1 MARKI
6 LSRTHRAVC
15 VLLSALTLLS
25 SCGPDG
31 PQVTRDPNPPL
42 LESSPTTTS
51 ELEPSEVQVNQEAV
65 ETAAENGSAAAQRGG
80 SATVVVASDPMPI
93 TGWTPWD
100 HFCTWSCRNVLDQV
114 LETLTVILPDGS
126 TAPWIAERVDPN
138 PTMLNWTVTLRKGL
152 EFTDG
157 RPVTAQVIK
166 NGYEE
171 FLKSGEVTRGLLRDA
186 RINAVKVLDDY
197 RLMIDLAEPNP
208 AIETVLAGPVGRV
221 FSVEA
226 AIADPAGF
234 LRNPVG
240 TGPFIMRSWNIGEP
254 VKLEAN
260 RNYWRS
266 KSGEPPMPYLDEL
279 VFREIADEQERIEMV
294 QSREADFAQS
304 RSTLAIS
311 RARSLELTVISRN
324 EDNVG
329 VVLFNTVRSPMDDVR
344 VRQALQL
351 AANQEALIAASLGA
365 GAGEAAT
372 QWFAPE
378 SRWWS
383 GLAAAAWP
391 GTDVA
396 RAKQLLT
403 AYVNDPK
410 RSDKRSPGAKITF
423 ELQCTDDIHLSS
435 MTRELKRQWEAT
447 GLVEVELDTV
457 TRSGLIQR
465 VLGSVTDRPGFSG
478 DFDATCWR
486 VGGESD
492 PAMMF
497 ASIFGPVRTSPL
509 NVSNLH
515 DESITAFVDLLHSSS
530 IETVRQAAVEQLMLA
545 LVEHMPMIYLSHS
558 QSALIGHSDTKGL
571 GSWALPNGE
580 VIYGQVAGVGRW
592 SEVWI
597 SDE

>member
-6 LSRTHRAVC
+6 LSRIHRAVC

-25 SCGPDG
+25 GCGPDG
-31 PQVTRDPNPPL
+31 PQVTRDPNPSL
-42 LESSPTTTS
+42 LEPSPTTTF
-51 ELEPSEVQVNQEAV
+51 ELEQSDVQINREVDEGDADH
-65 ETAAENGSAAAQRGG
+65 GSALTRPGG
-80 SATVVVASDPMPI
+80 SATVLVASDPMPI

-126 TAPWIAERVDPN
+126 TEPWLAERVDPN

-152 EFTDG
+152 EFSDG

-171 FLKSGEVTRGLLRDA
+171 FLKTGEVTRGLLRDA

-208 AIETVLAGPVGRV
+208 ALEVVLAGPVGRV

-240 TGPFIMRSWNIGEP
+240 TGPFIMQPWNIGEP
-254 VKLEAN
+254 VKLKAN

-266 KSGEPPMPYLDEL
+266 RSGEPPMPYLDEL
-279 VFREIADEQERIEMV
+279 VFRDIADEQERIEMV

-329 VVLFNTVRSPMDDVR
+329 VVLFNTVRSPMDDIR
-344 VRQALQL
+344 IRQALQL
-351 AANQEALIAASLGA
+351 AANQEALIDSSLGA
-365 GAGEAAT
+365 GAGQPAT

-383 GLAAAAWP
+383 GLAADAWP
-391 GTDVA
+391 DTDVTL
-396 RAKQLLT
+396 AKQLLA
-403 AYVNDPK
+403 AYVNDAK
-410 RSDKRSPGAKITF
+410 RSDNRSPGSKISI

-492 PAMMF
+492 PTMMF

-515 DESITAFVDLLHSSS
+515 NESITAFVDLLHSSS
-530 IETVRQAAVEQLMLA
+530 VETVRQAAVEQLMLA

-571 GSWALPNGE
+571 GSWTLPSGE

-597 SDE
+597 SDD